1 MWSYAATAQ
10 RSIQRPQGVAT
21 TSAGHCIPRVRP
33 LAGGLNA
40 WREHNYP
47 IELRDVPKAI
57 KATVE
62 SNL

>member
-1 MWSYAATAQ
+1 MLQLPNEVSSARAALQLHQ
-10 RSIQRPQGVAT
+10 RGIT
-21 TSAGHCIPRVRP
+21 LVRP

-40 WREHNYP
+40 GREHNYP

-62 SNL
+62 AYL

>member
-1 MWSYAATAQ
+1 MLQLPNEVSSARATLQLHQ
-10 RSIQRPQGVAT
+10 RGIT
-21 TSAGHCIPRVRP
+21 RVRP

-62 SNL
+62 ANL